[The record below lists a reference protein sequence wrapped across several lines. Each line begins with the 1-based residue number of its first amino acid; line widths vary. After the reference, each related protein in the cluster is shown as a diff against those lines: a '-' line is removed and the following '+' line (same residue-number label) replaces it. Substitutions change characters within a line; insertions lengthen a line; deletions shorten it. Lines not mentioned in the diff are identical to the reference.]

1 MRPIKVGIS
10 ACLLGD
16 EVRYDGGHKRDP
28 FLADTFGRFVEWVPV
43 CPEVECGLGTP
54 REAIRL
60 VRDRSHSAEFAV
72 LPRRDR
78 AGDAQPLADVAELAD
93 PFPHLG
99 CRFVD
104 CNLEGQ

>member
-54 REAIRL
+54 REAMRL
-60 VRDRSHSAEFAV
+60 VRVGNDVRLLTVKTETD
-72 LPRRDR
+72 LTPRME
-78 AGDAQPLADVAELAD
+78 Q
-93 PFPHLG
+93 
-99 CRFVD
+99 
-104 CNLEGQ
+104 

>member
-16 EVRYDGGHKRDP
+16 EVRYDGGHKRDT

-54 REAIRL
+54 REAMRL
-60 VRDRSHSAEFAV
+60 VRVGNDVRMITVKTETDLTARMETFARRR
-72 LPRRDR
+72 LPN
-78 AGDAQPLADVAELAD
+78 AFS
-93 PFPHLG
+93 FPRFHLILKW
-99 CRFVD
+99 R
-104 CNLEGQ
+104 